1 MLQEIPTYPPLTKA
15 ELSIP
20 RIAEVIFACSPAQRH
35 ALIHRTFS
43 ADCSYYN
50 TFVRRPPVS
59 CTCPHGAMHVPHA
72 ACLDAQLTVEGAD
85 QIFGLVTFWAA
96 VNRKVEIRVV
106 RMGEQQHGLH
116 LLRMT

>member
-1 MLQEIPTYPPLTKA
+1 VLQEVPAYSPLTKA

-50 TFVRRPPVS
+50 TFVR
-59 CTCPHGAMHVPHA
+59 
-72 ACLDAQLTVEGAD
+72 
-85 QIFGLVTFWAA
+85 
-96 VNRKVEIRVV
+96 
-106 RMGEQQHGLH
+106 
-116 LLRMT
+116 